1 MGKIVD
7 FVKYREK
14 AVPNQRDGLYVETQ
28 PPFVII
34 GSWENGDIWNRCLR
48 LRNRL
53 ASRHENH
60 QEKYT

>member
-14 AVPNQRDGLYVETQ
+14 AVPNQRDGLYVEAQ

-34 GSWENGDIWNRCLR
+34 GSWENGAFRKEYRLMSENMLR
-48 LRNRL
+48 DLL
-53 ASRHENH
+53 DEM
-60 QEKYT
+60 E